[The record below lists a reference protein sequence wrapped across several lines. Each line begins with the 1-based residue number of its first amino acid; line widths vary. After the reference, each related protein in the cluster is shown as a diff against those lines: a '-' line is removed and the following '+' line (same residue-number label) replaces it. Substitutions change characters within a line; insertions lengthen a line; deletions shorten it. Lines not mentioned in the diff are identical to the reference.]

1 MSPILSEYWTLIG
14 KEKARVLQI
23 LKQSK
28 QWCEVCSEAFVYLN
42 MTVMF

>member
-1 MSPILSEYWTLIG
+1 MSRTLSEYWTLIG
-14 KEKARVLQI
+14 ADKTRVLQI

>member
-1 MSPILSEYWTLIG
+1 MSPIRSEYWTLIG
-14 KEKARVLQI
+14 ADEARVLQI